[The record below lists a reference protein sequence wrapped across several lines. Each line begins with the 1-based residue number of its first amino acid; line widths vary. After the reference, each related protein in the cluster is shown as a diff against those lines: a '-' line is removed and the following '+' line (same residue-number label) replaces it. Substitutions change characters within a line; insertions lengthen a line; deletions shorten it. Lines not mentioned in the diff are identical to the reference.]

1 MSAIYLPYLGESK
14 RKLKKRILEHKG
26 YIRKEWQKGFT
37 SHFATG
43 HGKNPET
50 YLTITAIER
59 VFPNVG
65 SNATAKR
72 LVPERVP
79 VFVELERN

>member
-1 MSAIYLPYLGESK
+1 MIK
-14 RKLKKRILEHKG
+14 CIKNTFQLKQWSTQFVL
-26 YIRKEWQKGFT
+26 FNFFA

-59 VFPNVG
+59 VFPLKDDLLRKRRESHWINVYDSVKFG
-65 SNATAKR
+65 ANTR
-72 LVPERVP
+72 D
-79 VFVELERN
+79 

>member
-1 MSAIYLPYLGESK
+1 MIMSEYTESK
-14 RKLKKRILEHKG
+14 YHLAATHKKRNFPHSHVRIHS
-26 YIRKEWQKGFT
+26 

-59 VFPNVG
+59 VYPKM
-65 SNATAKR
+65 TY
-72 LVPERVP
+72 
-79 VFVELERN
+79 